1 MWNQWKF
8 GERESWA
15 LVWNN
20 EKGKQSGGCWKNG
33 QDILSSEARNH
44 TWGTSN
50 QGLHAALACIIWC
63 NIGKNKCLLKTHS
76 LNKKIN
82 LVLINAIGNT
92 VANFFMLCS
101 TDKWWVQKNNY
112 GKPGGDFHGQTW
124 SVHQKTNGCGFIKRR
139 SFRSKDQ
146 AN

>member
-1 MWNQWKF
+1 M
-8 GERESWA
+8 
-15 LVWNN
+15 
-20 EKGKQSGGCWKNG
+20 GCEFK
-33 QDILSSEARNH
+33 LCRFE
-44 TWGTSN
+44 TSTS
-50 QGLHAALACIIWC
+50 
-63 NIGKNKCLLKTHS
+63 GKNKCLFKTHS
-76 LNKKIN
+76 LTHSLLFEQKNN

-101 TDKWWVQKNNY
+101 TDKWWVQKNDY

-124 SVHQKTNGCGFIKRR
+124 SVHQETNGCGFIKRR